1 MHTKTN
7 SNHLLG
13 ARALLVAA
21 ALCVGGIASPAFAQ
35 DELPLAGDAIPDDGT
50 RPRESTYETARGLGM
65 GTGTRAS
72 ASGTS
77 AVAYN
82 PANLALAPVYHLESF
97 AAYIP
102 NDRAWMYGG
111 AVADSV
117 TNKMAAGFSMHG
129 VYGNEDRNYRG
140 FDARL
145 ALAVPFSDAISV
157 GVGGRY
163 VRLRSRTENEN
174 GDRVG
179 PGVKAFTLDAGI
191 RITPMAGLH
200 IALVGQN
207 LIPTDSSLAPMVLG
221 GGLSYSY
228 EAIFSIGADVLV
240 DLTTFDS
247 AELLIGG
254 GAEVLIAGQ
263 VPLRLGFRR
272 DQGRELNQITA
283 AIGYVDQKVGL
294 DIALRQDVNGP
305 KETQLLFAFRYHVQ

>member
-1 MHTKTN
+1 MRRTSTN
-7 SNHLLG
+7 LLL
-13 ARALLVAA
+13 ALGTLLAIAA
-21 ALCVGGIASPAFAQ
+21 PDLAAPTLASAQTEIPLGGEP
-35 DELPLAGDAIPDDGT
+35 IPDDGT

-72 ASGTS
+72 AAGTS
-77 AVAYN
+77 AIAYN

-97 AAYIP
+97 ATYIP

-117 TNKMAAGFSMHG
+117 TNRMAAGFSMHG
-129 VYGNEDRNYRG
+129 VYGNDDRNYRG
-140 FDARL
+140 FDSRL
-145 ALAVPFSDAISV
+145 ALSVPFSDAISI
-157 GVGGRY
+157 GVAGRY

-179 PGVKAFTLDAGI
+179 PGVKAFTLDAGL
-191 RITPMAGLH
+191 RVTPVAGLH
-200 IALVGQN
+200 IALVGSN
-207 LIPTDSSLAPMVLG
+207 LIPTDSSLAPMLLCG
-221 GGLSYSY
+221 GVSYSY
-228 EAIFSIGADVLV
+228 ETLFSIGADVLV
-240 DLTTFDS
+240 DMTSFDGP
-247 AELLIGG
+247 ELLIGG
-254 GAEVLIAGQ
+254 GAEILLGGQ

-294 DIALRQDVNGP
+294 DVALRQDVNGP

>member
-1 MHTKTN
+1 MRRTSTN
-7 SNHLLG
+7 LLL
-13 ARALLVAA
+13 ALGTLLALAAPDLVAPTLA
-21 ALCVGGIASPAFAQ
+21 SAQTEIPLGGEPV
-35 DELPLAGDAIPDDGT
+35 PDDGT

-72 ASGTS
+72 AAGTS
-77 AVAYN
+77 AIAYN

-97 AAYIP
+97 ATYIP

-117 TNKMAAGFSMHG
+117 TNRMAAGFSMHG

-140 FDARL
+140 FDSRL
-145 ALAVPFSDAISV
+145 ALSVPFSDAISI
-157 GVGGRY
+157 GVAGRY

-179 PGVKAFTLDAGI
+179 PGVKAFTLDAGL
-191 RITPMAGLH
+191 RVTPVAGLH
-200 IALVGQN
+200 IALVGSN
-207 LIPTDSSLAPMVLG
+207 LIPTDSSLAPMLLG
-221 GGLSYSY
+221 GGVSYSY
-228 EAIFSIGADVLV
+228 ETLFSIGADVLV
-240 DLTTFDS
+240 DMTSFDGP
-247 AELLIGG
+247 ELLIGG
-254 GAEVLIAGQ
+254 GAEVLLGGQ

-294 DIALRQDVNGP
+294 DVALRQDVNGP

>member
-1 MHTKTN
+1 MRRTSTN
-7 SNHLLG
+7 LLL
-13 ARALLVAA
+13 ALGTLLAIATPDLAA
-21 ALCVGGIASPAFAQ
+21 PTLASAQTEIPLGGEPV
-35 DELPLAGDAIPDDGT
+35 PDDGT

-72 ASGTS
+72 AAGTS
-77 AVAYN
+77 AIAYN

-97 AAYIP
+97 ATYIP

-117 TNKMAAGFSMHG
+117 TNRMAAGFSMHG
-129 VYGNEDRNYRG
+129 VYGNDDRNYRG
-140 FDARL
+140 FDSRL
-145 ALAVPFSDAISV
+145 ALSVPFSDAISI
-157 GVGGRY
+157 GVAGRY

-179 PGVKAFTLDAGI
+179 PGVKAFTLDAGL
-191 RITPMAGLH
+191 RVTPVAGLH
-200 IALVGQN
+200 IALVGSN
-207 LIPTDSSLAPMVLG
+207 LIPTDSSLAPMLLG
-221 GGLSYSY
+221 GGVSYSY
-228 EAIFSIGADVLV
+228 ETLFSIGADVLV
-240 DLTTFDS
+240 DMTSFDGP
-247 AELLIGG
+247 ELLIGG
-254 GAEVLIAGQ
+254 GGEILLGGQ

-294 DIALRQDVNGP
+294 DVALRQDVNGP

>member
-1 MHTKTN
+1 MRRTSTN
-7 SNHLLG
+7 LLL
-13 ARALLVAA
+13 ALGTLLAIAA
-21 ALCVGGIASPAFAQ
+21 PDLAAPTLASAQTEIPLGGEPV
-35 DELPLAGDAIPDDGT
+35 PDDGT

-72 ASGTS
+72 AAGTS
-77 AVAYN
+77 AIAYN

-97 AAYIP
+97 ATYIP

-117 TNKMAAGFSMHG
+117 TNRMAAGFSMHG
-129 VYGNEDRNYRG
+129 VYGNDDRNYRG
-140 FDARL
+140 FDSRL
-145 ALAVPFSDAISV
+145 ALSVPFSDAISI
-157 GVGGRY
+157 GVAGRY

-179 PGVKAFTLDAGI
+179 PGVKAFTLDAGL
-191 RITPMAGLH
+191 RVTPVAGLH
-200 IALVGQN
+200 IALVGSN
-207 LIPTDSSLAPMVLG
+207 LIPTDSSLAPMLLG
-221 GGLSYSY
+221 GGVSYSY
-228 EAIFSIGADVLV
+228 ETLFSIGADVLV
-240 DLTTFDS
+240 DMTSFDGP
-247 AELLIGG
+247 ELLIGG
-254 GAEVLIAGQ
+254 GAEVLLGGQ

-294 DIALRQDVNGP
+294 DVALRQDVNGP

>member
-1 MHTKTN
+1 MRRTSTN
-7 SNHLLG
+7 LLL
-13 ARALLVAA
+13 ALGTLLAIAA
-21 ALCVGGIASPAFAQ
+21 PDLAAPTLASAQ
-35 DELPLAGDAIPDDGT
+35 TELPLGGEPIPDDGT

-72 ASGTS
+72 AAGTS
-77 AVAYN
+77 AIAYN

-97 AAYIP
+97 ATYIP

-117 TNKMAAGFSMHG
+117 TNRMAAGFSMHG
-129 VYGNEDRNYRG
+129 VYGNDDRNYRG
-140 FDARL
+140 FDSRL
-145 ALAVPFSDAISV
+145 ALSVPFSDAISI
-157 GVGGRY
+157 GVAGRY

-179 PGVKAFTLDAGI
+179 PGVKAFTLDAGL
-191 RITPMAGLH
+191 RVTPVAGLH
-200 IALVGQN
+200 IALVGSN
-207 LIPTDSSLAPMVLG
+207 LIPTDSSLAPMLLG
-221 GGLSYSY
+221 GGVSYSY
-228 EAIFSIGADVLV
+228 ETLFSIGADVLV
-240 DLTTFDS
+240 DMTSFDGP
-247 AELLIGG
+247 ELLIGG
-254 GAEVLIAGQ
+254 GGEILLGGQ

-294 DIALRQDVNGP
+294 DVALRQDVNGP

>member
-1 MHTKTN
+1 MKRRFGIWTLTA
-7 SNHLLG
+7 LG
-13 ARALLVAA
+13 LGLVS
-21 ALCVGGIASPAFAQ
+21 LSTASAQ
-35 DELPLAGDAIPDDGT
+35 EELPLMGDATPDDGS

-72 ASGTS
+72 VAGTS

-82 PANLALAPVYHLESF
+82 PANLTLAPVYHLESF
-97 AAYIP
+97 ASYVP

-117 TNKMAAGFSMHG
+117 TNRLAAGFSMHG

-140 FDARL
+140 FDSRL
-145 ALAVPFSDAISV
+145 ALSVPFSDAIAI
-157 GVGGRY
+157 GVAGRF

-179 PGVKAFTLDAGI
+179 PGVKAFTLDVGV
-191 RITPMAGLH
+191 RVTPVAGLH
-200 IALVGQN
+200 IAFVGQN
-207 LIPTDSSLAPMVLG
+207 LVPTESALAPMLLG
-221 GGLSYSY
+221 GGVSYSY
-228 EAIFSIGADVLV
+228 ETLFTIGMDVLV

-247 AELLIGG
+247 AELLLGG
-254 GAEVLIAGQ
+254 GAEVLIASQ

-294 DIALRQDVNGP
+294 DVALRQDVNGP
-305 KETQLLFAFRYHVQ
+305 KETQLVFAFRYHVQ

>member
-1 MHTKTN
+1 MRRTSTN
-7 SNHLLG
+7 LLL
-13 ARALLVAA
+13 ALGTLLALAVPDLAA
-21 ALCVGGIASPAFAQ
+21 PTLASAQTEIPLGGEPV
-35 DELPLAGDAIPDDGT
+35 PDDGT

-72 ASGTS
+72 AAGTS
-77 AVAYN
+77 AIAYN

-97 AAYIP
+97 ATYIP

-117 TNKMAAGFSMHG
+117 TNRMAAGFSMHG

-140 FDARL
+140 FDSRL
-145 ALAVPFSDAISV
+145 ALSVPFSDAISI
-157 GVGGRY
+157 GVAGRY

-179 PGVKAFTLDAGI
+179 PGVKAFTLDAGL
-191 RITPMAGLH
+191 RVTPVAGLH
-200 IALVGQN
+200 IALVGSN
-207 LIPTDSSLAPMVLG
+207 LIPTDSSLAPMLLG
-221 GGLSYSY
+221 GGVSYSY
-228 EAIFSIGADVLV
+228 ETLFSIGADVLV
-240 DLTTFDS
+240 DMTSFDGP
-247 AELLIGG
+247 ELLIGG
-254 GAEVLIAGQ
+254 GAEVLLGGQ

-294 DIALRQDVNGP
+294 DVALRQDVNGP